1 MRVLFVH
8 DRINKMKRWIYWLGI
23 LLSILFLYFAI
34 SGLDLKNVWTS
45 IKTINLIWL
54 LPGLFSY
61 FIGVGLRSVRWSFL
75 LKGKYSPTALQ
86 LFPSICIGYLGNNI
100 FPARAGEF
108 LRAYHLRE
116 KRGIPFTTSLASII
130 VERIFDGLVMIVFIL
145 IGLPQF
151 MRQMNNDATA
161 NLIHWILLA
170 GSVLFVFAFLIVIF
184 SAIVPD
190 KSKKILDFIFLKILP
205 AKWHEKYHAILER
218 LFEGLSALKSPLQIG
233 LVLGLSISVWLFET
247 GLYWCM
253 QQAFGLALPFSN
265 LLLLNGALNI
275 LSTIPSAPGY
285 VGIFDAPGISIMSA
299 MGTSANTAGAY
310 ILSLHAVL
318 WLPITLVG
326 LVFFIREG
334 LQWSKLKSQRY

>member
-1 MRVLFVH
+1 MVVH

-23 LLSILFLYFAI
+23 LLSVLFLYIAI
-34 SGLDLKNVWTS
+34 SGLDLNHVWLS

-54 LPGLFSY
+54 LPGLLSY
-61 FIGVGLRSVRWSFL
+61 FVGVGLRSVRWSFL
-75 LKGKYSPTALQ
+75 LKGKYSPTAWQ

-116 KRGIPFTTSLASII
+116 KRLIPFTTSLASII

-145 IGLPQF
+145 LGLPTF
-151 MRQMNNDATA
+151 MEKIDNEATVH
-161 NLIHWILLA
+161 LIQWILLA
-170 GSVLFVFAFLIVIF
+170 GSVLFLLAFFIVVF
-184 SAIVPD
+184 SAVVPD
-190 KSKKILDFIFLKILP
+190 KSQKILDFIFLKILP
-205 AKWHEKYHAILER
+205 AKWHEKYHAILSR
-218 LFEGLSALKSPLQIG
+218 FFEGLGALQSLPHIG
-233 LVLGLSISVWLFET
+233 IVLGLSISVWLFET

-253 QQAFGLALPFSN
+253 QRAFGLGLPFSD

-285 VGIFDAPGISIMSA
+285 VGVFDAPGISIMSA
-299 MGTSANTAGAY
+299 MGTGANIAGAY

-318 WLPITLVG
+318 WLPITVVG
-326 LVFFIREG
+326 LFFFVREG